1 MIVVRPLKGFRAFD
15 AALRR
20 GRRSLSGPLTIVL
33 VQQTSDDPVTEMA
46 LGVTIGKRTA
56 KRAVVRSR
64 VRRLLRHAAAVAVH
78 VHEEELRARKI
89 DTMVCL
95 WRSAPSHPALL
106 RQAHVQRHVD
116 VALRKALHQ
125 HVLPS

>member
-1 MIVVRPLKGFRAFD
+1 MIVVRPLKGYRAFD

-20 GRRSLSGPLTIVL
+20 GQRSQSGPLTIVL
-33 VQQTSDDPVTEMA
+33 LQRRSSDPVTEIC

-56 KRAVVRSR
+56 RRAVVRSR
-64 VRRLLRHAAAVAVH
+64 VRRLLRQAAHVAVH
-78 VHEEELRARKI
+78 VFEEDLRALKI

-106 RQAHVQRHVD
+106 RQSHVQRHFD
-116 VALRKALHQ
+116 TALRKAVHQ
-125 HVLPS
+125 FSQPS